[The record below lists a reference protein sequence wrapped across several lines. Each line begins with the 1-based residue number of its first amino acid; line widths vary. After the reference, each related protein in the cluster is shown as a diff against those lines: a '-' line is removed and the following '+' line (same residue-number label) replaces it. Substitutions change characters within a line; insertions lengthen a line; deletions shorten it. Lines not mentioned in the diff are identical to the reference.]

1 MQWSRLGAAAP
12 TRLGTAREALHHA
25 AQLVAAAGETFLPQ
39 QPDTSHTAMVW
50 LESQRALAGGEI
62 AGRFPCRLALRVA
75 DLTLLLLDRE
85 AAPHAALALS
95 GRTPAEAKR
104 WSEQA
109 IGTHTHGEHAAPLVH
124 PGFEIPGRVERF
136 PEPDA
141 VLAELGLWYANAAAE
156 LGVLASRTSGAGP
169 VLCWPHHFDVATL
182 IELGAGKT
190 IGVGLSPGDAD
201 IPEPYVYVNHH
212 PPSELRPLPALEAGT
227 WHTAGW
233 LGALLRG
240 SELVA
245 TGDASA
251 QQALWLRFVA
261 SAVGASRKLLDG

>member
-1 MQWSRLGAAAP
+1 
-12 TRLGTAREALHHA
+12 
-25 AQLVAAAGETFLPQ
+25 
-39 QPDTSHTAMVW
+39 MVW
-50 LESQRALAGGEI
+50 LESQAALAGAEL

-75 DLTLLLLDRE
+75 DLTLLLLGSR
-85 AAPHAALALS
+85 AAPHAALALP

-104 WSEQA
+104 WIEQA
-109 IGTHTHGEHAAPLVH
+109 IGTHTHGEHAKPLVH

-141 VLAELGLWYANAAAE
+141 ALAELGLWYANAAAE

-182 IELGAGKT
+182 IGLGAGKT
-190 IGVGLSPGDAD
+190 IGVGLSPGDGD

-212 PPSELRPLPALEAGT
+212 PPSALRPLPPLDAGT

-240 SELVA
+240 SEIVA
-245 TGDASA
+245 LGDASA
-251 QQALWLRFVA
+251 QQGLWRRFVA
-261 SAVGASRKLLDG
+261 SAASTSRRLLDE